1 MKSWLAQGSLGRR
14 VTLLPGTTFLHINGA
29 LISRGSFSFGIAFG
43 CIIIADLI
51 SGEQT
56 ELNVGKT
63 VFHFVSRGSSC
74 LGSVF
79 G

>member
-1 MKSWLAQGSLGRR
+1 MKISGNAKIIIG
-14 VTLLPGTTFLHINGA
+14 LH
-29 LISRGSFSFGIAFG
+29 LVSRGSFSFGIAFG
-43 CIIIADLI
+43 CIIADLI

-56 ELNVGKT
+56 GLNVGKT
-63 VFHFVSRGSSC
+63 AFHFVSRGSSS